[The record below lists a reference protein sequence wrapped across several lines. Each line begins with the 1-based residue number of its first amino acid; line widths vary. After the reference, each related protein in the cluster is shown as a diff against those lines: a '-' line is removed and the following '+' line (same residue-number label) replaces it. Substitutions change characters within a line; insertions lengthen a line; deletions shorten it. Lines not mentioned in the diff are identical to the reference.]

1 MNQIVGLI
9 MSIVYVIIYV
19 AINVYRFSKIAE
31 YLDFRFKSK
40 QLYTILF
47 WGVRV
52 LVIAGLTCFMFL
64 TFQEYVMFCYAKMIV
79 ITLILFVI
87 LVVEILSLYFKI
99 YDDDDDYYDIV
110 SKLFFTY
117 FIVVSCI
124 GTILFCFSVATSY
137 VEIDDKIE
145 VKTIY
150 PITASDQN
158 VVNGKVNGT
167 MFGIHG
173 YVKQDKLM
181 YFYYYLSDDGKEVL
195 YGKSDEKNTKRVLI
209 DEGKKPYIELT
220 TITKQY
226 YKVEEKERVIY
237 DGSKNVK
244 TTIYAPLS
252 AYTGI
257 SFDAK

>member
-9 MSIVYVIIYV
+9 MSIVYAIIYV

-31 YLDFRFKSK
+31 ELDLKLSNPFYIFP
-40 QLYTILF
+40 F
-47 WGVRV
+47 WGVRA
-52 LVIAGLTCFMFL
+52 LVIAGLTCFMLF
-64 TFQEYVMFCYAKMIV
+64 TFQEYVMFCYAKMMAL
-79 ITLILFVI
+79 TLILFAILVIEAVI
-87 LVVEILSLYFKI
+87 LAFIMSDGDLILILSAA
-99 YDDDDDYYDIV
+99 
-110 SKLFFTY
+110 Y
-117 FIVVSCI
+117 FIVFFI
-124 GTILFCFSVATSY
+124 I
-137 VEIDDKIE
+137 EIVLLIFLITKNIDVDDKVE

-158 VVNGKVNGT
+158 VVNGEVNGN

-173 YVKQDKLM
+173 YVEQDKLM

-209 DEGKKPYIELT
+209 DEDEKPYIEIT
-220 TITKQY
+220 TITEQY
-226 YKVEEKERVIY
+226 YNVEEKERVIY

-244 TTIYAPLS
+244 TTIYAPLN

>member
-9 MSIVYVIIYV
+9 MSIVYAIIYV

-31 YLDFRFKSK
+31 ERDLKLSNPFYIFP
-40 QLYTILF
+40 F
-47 WGVRV
+47 WGVRA
-52 LVIAGLTCFMFL
+52 LVIAGLTCFMLF
-64 TFQEYVMFCYAKMIV
+64 TFQEYVMFCYAKMMAL
-79 ITLILFVI
+79 TLILFAILVIEVVI
-87 LVVEILSLYFKI
+87 LAFIMSDGELTILSA
-99 YDDDDDYYDIV
+99 V
-110 SKLFFTY
+110 Y
-117 FIVVSCI
+117 FIVFFI
-124 GTILFCFSVATSY
+124 I
-137 VEIDDKIE
+137 EIVLLIFLITKNIDVDDKVE

-158 VVNGKVNGT
+158 VVNGEVNGN

-173 YVKQDKLM
+173 YVEQDKLM

-209 DEGKKPYIELT
+209 DEDEKPYIEIT
-220 TITKQY
+220 TITEQY
-226 YKVEEKERVIY
+226 YNVEEKERVIY

-244 TTIYAPLS
+244 TTIYAPLN

-257 SFDAK
+257 SFDAN